1 MSLGI
6 ADPLLVSDNAEPS
19 RPVPHYAES
28 TVAPTNRNITVR
40 SSYFKK
46 DERVHTNQGEHQFD
60 DDDNQETGTSTLSGD
75 QLRNPEGITKRR
87 KLWDPQNY
95 EDVSNCFIST
105 YHYMAAS
112 SSTVVHSWYLIC
124 SLCRKHCSQLLPMTV
139 HQLMKVIILRCVHF
153 VVVSSL

>member
-1 MSLGI
+1 MSPGI
-6 ADPLLVSDNAEPS
+6 ADPLLVSDNVEPS
-19 RPVPHYAES
+19 RPVPHYTES

-46 DERVHTNQGEHQFD
+46 DERVYTNQGEHQFD

-124 SLCRKHCSQLLPMTV
+124 SLCRKHCSQLFPMTV